1 MIALDLQQIET
12 EEITLHMIQMVSV
25 GDLDEESCFVT
36 LDSGADV
43 SVLPANYGNV
53 GEWRPGAKELKM
65 VDAQGTRIA
74 HQGLTRA
81 KVRVKDVNGKEVE
94 IIEEFVLG
102 NVQHPIMCAGRLL
115 RKGRKGWSIQSKEDG
130 LQLCH
135 ADRDITIPISNERH
149 SLQFEARI
157 YGVEQRSSQR
167 QWRRG

>member
-1 MIALDLQQIET
+1 M
-12 EEITLHMIQMVSV
+12 
-25 GDLDEESCFVT
+25 T

-74 HQGLTRA
+74 HQGLTGA
-81 KVRVKDVNGKEVE
+81 KVRVKDVNGKEIE

-102 NVQHPIMCAGRLL
+102 NVQHPIICAGRLL
-115 RKGRKGWSIQSKEDG
+115 RRGWSIQSKEDS

-135 ADRDITIPISNERH
+135 TERDIIIPISNERH
-149 SLQFEARI
+149 SLQFEACLLYTSPSPRDA
-157 YGVEQRSSQR
+157 
-167 QWRRG
+167 

>member
-1 MIALDLQQIET
+1 
-12 EEITLHMIQMVSV
+12 MIQMVSV